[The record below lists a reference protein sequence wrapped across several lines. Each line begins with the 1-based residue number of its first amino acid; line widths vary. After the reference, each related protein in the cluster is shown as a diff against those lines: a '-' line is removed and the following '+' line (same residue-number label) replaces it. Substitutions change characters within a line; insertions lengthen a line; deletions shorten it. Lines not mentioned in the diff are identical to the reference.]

1 MRSHKVNHP
10 IRLGRH
16 ARLHHTFIAIALLA
30 AASGASA
37 AGHPS
42 LDGVWKLERPQSEFV
57 PVQGQIPFT
66 EDGRKDYE
74 ANKASGAKKEFGYD
88 RTQTRC
94 SSPGLPRIM
103 LTPRLFAIHDRP
115 QMVAMEF
122 EWNRLARQID
132 LRQGQDKLPN
142 PMQEGG
148 LTGGGGAATMI
159 GETTGHWEDKV
170 LVVHTK
176 NLSDKKLLDAYLP
189 SGEDLELTEHIHLRD
204 ANTLEDRITIQ
215 DPANFTKPWDTV
227 LIFKRQPGTVSQFR
241 EDICLERRNAGETP
255 LPR

>member
-1 MRSHKVNHP
+1 VNHP
-10 IRLGRH
+10 IRLGRR
-16 ARLHHTFIAIALLA
+16 APLHRTFIAAALLA
-30 AASGASA
+30 AGAANA

-57 PVQGQIPFT
+57 PAQGQIPFT

-74 ANKASGAKKEFGYD
+74 ANKASAARKEFGYD

-94 SSPGLPRIM
+94 ASPGLPRVM

-115 QMVAMEF
+115 QQVAMEF
-122 EWNRLARQID
+122 EWNRLVRQID
-132 LRQGQDKLPN
+132 VRQGADKLPD
-142 PMQEGG
+142 PRPGG
-148 LTGGGGAATMI
+148 DDVPTMM
-159 GETTGHWEDKV
+159 GETTGKWEGNV
-170 LVVHTK
+170 LVAHTTK
-176 NLSDKKLLDAYLP
+176 LPEQKLLDAYLP
-189 SGEDLELTEHIHLRD
+189 SGEGLELTEHIRLRD

-227 LIFKRQPGTVSQFR
+227 LVFKRQPGTVSQFR
-241 EDICLERRNAGETP
+241 EDICLERRDAGEAP

>member
-1 MRSHKVNHP
+1 MNHP

>member
-1 MRSHKVNHP
+1 MNQP
-10 IRLGRH
+10 IRLGRL
-16 ARLHHTFIAIALLA
+16 APLHRTIIAAALLA
-30 AASGASA
+30 AGAANA

-42 LDGVWKLERPQSEFV
+42 LDGVWKLERQQSEFV

-66 EDGRKDYE
+66 TDGRKDYE
-74 ANKASGAKKEFGYD
+74 ANKASAARKEFGYD

-94 SSPGLPRIM
+94 ASPGLPRLM

-122 EWNRLARQID
+122 EWNRLMRLID
-132 LRQGQDKLPN
+132 LRQGSDKLQNLMLPSSDV
-142 PMQEGG
+142 P
-148 LTGGGGAATMI
+148 TMM
-159 GETTGHWEDKV
+159 GETTGKWEGNV
-170 LVVHTK
+170 LVAHTK
-176 NLSDKKLLDAYLP
+176 NLSAQKLLDAYLP
-189 SGEDLELTEHIHLRD
+189 SGDDLELTEHIRLRD

-227 LIFKRQPGTVSQFR
+227 LVFKRHPGTASQFQ
-241 EDICLERRNAGETP
+241 EDICLERRNAGEAP

>member
-1 MRSHKVNHP
+1 MNHP
-10 IRLGRH
+10 IRLGRI
-16 ARLHHTFIAIALLA
+16 AALHRTFIAAALLSVGA
-30 AASGASA
+30 ANA
-37 AGHPS
+37 ADRPS
-42 LDGVWKLERPQSEFV
+42 LDGVWKLERQQSELV

-74 ANKASGAKKEFGYD
+74 ANRAAGAKKEFGYD
-88 RTQTRC
+88 RTQARC
-94 SSPGLPRIM
+94 SSPGLPRMM
-103 LTPRLFAIHDRP
+103 LTPKLFAIHDRP
-115 QMVAMEF
+115 QMVAMQF
-122 EWNRLARQID
+122 EWNRLLRQID

-148 LTGGGGAATMI
+148 LTGGGGAATMM
-159 GETTGHWEDKV
+159 GESTGHWEGKV

-176 NLSDKKLLDAYLP
+176 NMSDKKLLDAYLP
-189 SGEDLELTEHIHLRD
+189 SGEDLELMEHIRLRD
-204 ANTLEDRITIQ
+204 ANTLEDRITIN

-227 LIFKRQPGTVSQFR
+227 LVFKRQPGTVSQFR

>member
-1 MRSHKVNHP
+1 VNHP
-10 IRLGRH
+10 IRFGRL
-16 ARLHHTFIAIALLA
+16 APLHRTFIAAALLA
-30 AASGASA
+30 AGAANA
-37 AGHPS
+37 AGHSS

-88 RTQTRC
+88 RTQARC

-103 LTPRLFAIHDRP
+103 LAPRLFAIHDRP
-115 QMVAMEF
+115 QMVAMQF
-122 EWNRLARQID
+122 EWNRLARQVD

-142 PMQEGG
+142 PMQGG
-148 LTGGGGAATMI
+148 GFTGGGDVPTMM
-159 GETTGHWEDKV
+159 GETTGKWEGNV

-176 NLSDKKLLDAYLP
+176 KLSDQKLLDAYLP
-189 SGEDLELTEHIHLRD
+189 SGEDLELTEHIRLRD

-227 LIFKRQPGTVSQFR
+227 LVFKRQPGTASQLR

>member
-1 MRSHKVNHP
+1 VNHP
-10 IRLGRH
+10 LRPGRLADLPRT
-16 ARLHHTFIAIALLA
+16 LFA
-30 AASGASA
+30 AALIAAGAANA
-37 AGHPS
+37 AGHPG

-57 PVQGQIPFT
+57 PVRGQIPFT

-74 ANKASGAKKEFGYD
+74 ANKASAARKEFGYD

-94 SSPGLPRIM
+94 SSPGLPRMM
-103 LTPRLFAIHDRP
+103 LTPRPFAIHDRP

-122 EWNRLARQID
+122 EWNRLLRQID

-142 PMQEGG
+142 PMAKGD
-148 LTGGGGAATMI
+148 LTGGGEAPTMM
-159 GETTGHWEDKV
+159 GETTGHWEGNV
-170 LVVHTK
+170 LVAHTK
-176 NLSDKKLLDAYLP
+176 KLSDKKLLDAYLP
-189 SGEDLELTEHIHLRD
+189 SGEDLELTEHIRLRD

-227 LIFKRQPGTVSQFR
+227 LVFKRQPGTVSQFH
-241 EDICLERRNAGETP
+241 EDICLERRNAGEAP

>member
-1 MRSHKVNHP
+1 MNHRN
-10 IRLGRH
+10 RLGRL
-16 ARLHHTFIAIALLA
+16 ASLQRTIIAAALLA
-30 AASGASA
+30 AGAVNA

-42 LDGVWKLERPQSEFV
+42 LEGVWKLERPQSELV

-74 ANKASGAKKEFGYD
+74 ANKAAGAKQDFSYD
-88 RTQTRC
+88 RTQSRC

-115 QMVAMEF
+115 HMVTMQF
-122 EWNRLARQID
+122 EWNRLVRQID
-132 LRQGQDKLPN
+132 LRQGPDKLPN

-148 LTGGGGAATMI
+148 LTGGGGASTMM
-159 GETTGHWEDKV
+159 GETSGQWEGKV
-170 LVVHTK
+170 LVARTK

-189 SGEDLELTEHIHLRD
+189 SGEDLELTEHFRLRD
-204 ANTLEDRITIQ
+204 ANTLEDRITIK
-215 DPANFTKPWDTV
+215 DPANFTQPWDTV
-227 LIFKRQPGTVSQFR
+227 LVFKRQPGTASQLR
-241 EDICLERRNAGETP
+241 EDICIERRNAGELP

>member
-1 MRSHKVNHP
+1 VNHP

>member
-1 MRSHKVNHP
+1 VNNP
-10 IRLGRH
+10 IRLGRL
-16 ARLHHTFIAIALLA
+16 APLHRTFIAAALLVA
-30 AASGASA
+30 GVANA
-37 AGHPS
+37 AGRPS

-74 ANKASGAKKEFGYD
+74 ANKASGAKKVFSYD
-88 RTQTRC
+88 RTQSRC

-103 LTPRLFAIHDRP
+103 LTPKLFAIHDRP
-115 QMVAMEF
+115 QMVTMQF
-122 EWNRLARQID
+122 EWNRLVRQID
-132 LRQGQDKLPN
+132 LRQGPDKLPN

-148 LTGGGGAATMI
+148 LTGGGGASTMM
-159 GETTGHWEDKV
+159 GETTGHWEGNV
-170 LVVHTK
+170 LVAHTNK
-176 NLSDKKLLDAYLP
+176 LSEKKLLDAYLP
-189 SGEDLELTEHIHLRD
+189 SGEDLELTEHIRLRD

-227 LIFKRQPGTVSQFR
+227 LVFKRQPGTVSQFR

>member
-1 MRSHKVNHP
+1 VNYP
-10 IRLGRH
+10 IRPGRL
-16 ARLHHTFIAIALLA
+16 APTYRTFIAVALLA
-30 AASGASA
+30 AGAA
-37 AGHPS
+37 NADVHRS
-42 LDGVWKLERPQSEFV
+42 LDGVWKLERSQSEFV

-66 EDGRKDYE
+66 EEGRKDYE

-115 QMVAMEF
+115 QMVAMQF
-122 EWNRLARQID
+122 EWNRLVRQID

-148 LTGGGGAATMI
+148 LTGGGGASTMM
-159 GETTGHWEDKV
+159 GETTGHWEGNV
-170 LVVHTK
+170 LVAHTK
-176 NLSDKKLLDAYLP
+176 KLSDKKLLDAYLP
-189 SGEDLELTEHIHLRD
+189 SSEDLELTEHIRLRD

-215 DPANFTKPWDTV
+215 DSTNFTKTWDTV
-227 LIFKRQPGTVSQFR
+227 LVFKRQSGTVSQFR
-241 EDICLERRNAGETP
+241 EDICLERRNAGELP